1 MPYATSCLN
10 GDHKQSVFAPALR
23 SFTPFLTTKLIMLL
37 FYRSIYCKN
46 RELAHIYITRGA
58 FVTANISSQKFNW
71 KEFIK
76 QISVIAIPVAL
87 QNLLSTTGG
96 MIDTMMI
103 ASLGEL
109 HVGAVG
115 LCAQFSFLMFA
126 SYWGFVG
133 GGMLFFAQYWGAK
146 DHKGIDRSY
155 GITITCMMTVSV
167 LFCIAST
174 CFPEI
179 VLSMYTDKIH
189 IKEIGVEY
197 IRIVGFSYPLQVLA
211 IGMSALLRSTEKVR
225 IPLYGAIAAVV
236 TNTFMNWVLIFGNL
250 GAPMLGV
257 RGAAVATVIS
267 SGVNVLVVLV
277 LAAATKYPYLFH
289 FKNFFKWDRA
299 FLSVYFRKCF
309 PIICNEVL
317 IGVGNM
323 VINIVLGHQVEEAI
337 AAVAVFRTIEGLVI
351 GFFAG
356 FSSAASVLVGKAV
369 GAGETEIAFRRAKR
383 IVYFCQ
389 ITIFVLVL
397 ILFAVNYPLL
407 HAMSLSGLSYT
418 YGRGLILIYGVAC
431 IIRMGNWTQND
442 TYRSAGDA
450 AYGTILEIVFMFAM
464 VLPCLLVANNV
475 FHAPFLLVFA
485 MCYVDEPIRYVLMQ
499 VHMYSGKWIKPVT
512 PEGKAGLEAFKKKRE
527 QLH

>member
-1 MPYATSCLN
+1 MVRA
-10 GDHKQSVFAPALR
+10 
-23 SFTPFLTTKLIMLL
+23 
-37 FYRSIYCKN
+37 
-46 RELAHIYITRGA
+46 E
-58 FVTANISSQKFNW
+58 KFNW
-71 KEFIK
+71 KELIK
-76 QISVIAIPVAL
+76 QISVIAIPVAM

-109 HVGAVG
+109 YVGSVG

-126 SYWGFVG
+126 GYWGFVG

-146 DHKGIDRSY
+146 DYKGIERSY
-155 GITITCMMTVSV
+155 GITLTCMMTVSLIFSV
-167 LFCIAST
+167 AAT
-174 CFPEI
+174 CFPEV
-179 VLSMYTDKIH
+179 VLSMYTDKLQIR
-189 IKEIGVEY
+189 EIGIDY
-197 IRIVGFSYPLQVLA
+197 IRIVGFSYPLQVMA
-211 IGMSALLRSTEKVR
+211 MGMSALLRSTEKVK
-225 IPLYGAIAAVV
+225 IPLYGAIASVF

-250 GAPMLGV
+250 GAPALGV
-257 RGAAVATVIS
+257 KGAAVATVIS
-267 SGVNVLVVLV
+267 GGVNVLVVMAF
-277 LAAATKYPYLFH
+277 AAISKYPHLFRV
-289 FKNFFKWDRA
+289 KNFFKWDKA
-299 FLSVYFRKCF
+299 FLSIYFKKCF

-337 AAVAVFRTIEGLVI
+337 AAVAVFRTLEGLVI

-369 GAGETEIAFRRAKR
+369 GAGETELAFRRAKR

-389 ITIFVLVL
+389 ITIFAIVL
-397 ILFAVNYPLL
+397 ILLAVNYPLL

-418 YGRGLILIYGVAC
+418 YGRGLIIIYGIAC

-475 FHAPFLLVFA
+475 FHAPFLVVFA

-512 PEGKAGLEAFKKKRE
+512 PEGVAGLEEFKKRRLE
-527 QLH
+527 QRSEVVSAQK

>member
-1 MPYATSCLN
+1 
-10 GDHKQSVFAPALR
+10 
-23 SFTPFLTTKLIMLL
+23 ML
-37 FYRSIYCKN
+37 SK
-46 RELAHIYITRGA
+46 E
-58 FVTANISSQKFNW
+58 KFNW

-179 VLSMYTDKIH
+179 VLSMYTDKTH

-197 IRIVGFSYPLQVLA
+197 IKIVGFSYPLQVLA

-225 IPLYGAIAAVV
+225 IPLYGAVAAVV

-250 GAPMLGV
+250 GAPALGV

-267 SGVNVLVVLV
+267 SGVNVLVVLI
-277 LAAATKYPYLFH
+277 LAAAAKYPYLFH
-289 FKNFFKWDRA
+289 FKNFFKWDKA

-389 ITIFVLVL
+389 ITIFALVL

-512 PEGKAGLEAFKKKRE
+512 PEGKSGLEAFKKKRE